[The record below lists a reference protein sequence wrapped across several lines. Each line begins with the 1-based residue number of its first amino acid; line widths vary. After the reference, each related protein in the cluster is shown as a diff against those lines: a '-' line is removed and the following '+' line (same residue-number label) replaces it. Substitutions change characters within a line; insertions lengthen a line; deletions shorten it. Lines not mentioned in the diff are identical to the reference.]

1 MFKAKVTVSLKKT
14 VLDPQGKTVHK
25 AIESMGFKS
34 VSDVRVG
41 KSIEMLI
48 DSKDAS
54 KVKSDLEEICKKLLA
69 NPIIEQYSFT
79 VEEVK

>member
-14 VLDPQGKTVHK
+14 VLDPQGMTVEK
-25 AIESMGFKS
+25 AVRSMGFKT

-41 KSIEMLI
+41 KSVELLI
-48 DSKDAS
+48 DAKDAA
-54 KVKSDLEEICKKLLA
+54 KAKADLEDICKKLLA